1 MFVIAISV
9 ICVLIFMFQLRYIG
23 HTVYRL
29 STGQPLSTAAQ
40 KLITFIDVR
49 SATFCSNAMENNC
62 KFEM

>member
-1 MFVIAISV
+1 MFH
-9 ICVLIFMFQLRYIG
+9 LRYIG

-29 STGQPLSTAAQ
+29 STHKSAAAQ

-49 SATFCSNAMENNC
+49 SDMFYSNAMENNC